1 MIDFVIDDEGDYE
14 SSMTGSDRRQEILKN
29 IKESDRPVSGS
40 KLAKDY
46 DVSRQVIVQD
56 IALLRARNQEI
67 LSTNKGYLLF
77 RPLSAKQGV
86 SSVIRTQHSA
96 AQTFTEMRIILE
108 YGGQIRDVFVEHDLY
123 GEIRADLIIETLQ
136 DAEEFCEKMKHS
148 TSRPLKELTGDCH
161 YHTITAPSEKVLQL
175 IRKDLKAA
183 GLLAED

>member
-1 MIDFVIDDEGDYE
+1 
-14 SSMTGSDRRQEILKN
+14 MTTDGSKRREELIAYLSDRTEPVNGSD
-29 IKESDRPVSGS
+29 
-40 KLAKDY
+40 LAAY
-46 DVSRQVIVQD
+46 FGVSRQIIVQD

-96 AQTFTEMRIILE
+96 AQTFTEMHIILE

-123 GEIRADLIIETLQ
+123 GEIRSDLIIETLQ